1 MNSKQAR
8 QTTPTDRRTDVP
20 RRARARAR
28 RRQGLSML
36 YLLIILSVVF
46 AIASFAMDYGRVQL
60 SKTQLRMTVDYA
72 AKHAVQWVT
81 AQHSM
86 VLAKANEAAADNKV
100 DGEVPVF
107 SAGDLVLGNWKT
119 QTRVF
124 TPAGRPQN
132 ALRITSLQT
141 IPLLLGNAVNKPSVT
156 VRAAAT
162 AHAIPIGIVGLD
174 GISFKNNTLFA
185 SYDSRVTTNPN
196 PGLCNPNATLSS
208 NGIVDGQNNAVV
220 RGDIYY
226 GPAGG
231 VSYSGTLTGA
241 SQQLA
246 TTIASP
252 TEPTWSPT
260 GNPGGAPQAF
270 VNNTMN
276 AVLPGGTYWF
286 TSFTVNQPMRFAG
299 PATLYVNGNISL
311 LANVLPH
318 NEIPSNLT
326 IHQIGASRTFT
337 AQNSLCA
344 RVIAP
349 RTAFSSTNT
358 FTFRGTCIFKTM
370 LVMNNCN
377 FYMDEAAPAVTG
389 IAIVQ

>member
-1 MNSKQAR
+1 
-8 QTTPTDRRTDVP
+8 
-20 RRARARAR
+20 
-28 RRQGLSML
+28 
-36 YLLIILSVVF
+36 
-46 AIASFAMDYGRVQL
+46 
-60 SKTQLRMTVDYA
+60 
-72 AKHAVQWVT
+72 
-81 AQHSM
+81 
-86 VLAKANEAAADNKV
+86 
-100 DGEVPVF
+100 
-107 SAGDLVLGNWKT
+107 
-119 QTRVF
+119 
-124 TPAGRPQN
+124 
-132 ALRITSLQT
+132 
-141 IPLLLGNAVNKPSVT
+141 
-156 VRAAAT
+156 
-162 AHAIPIGIVGLD
+162 
-174 GISFKNNTLFA
+174 
-185 SYDSRVTTNPN
+185 
-196 PGLCNPNATLSS
+196 
-208 NGIVDGQNNAVV
+208 
-220 RGDIYY
+220 
-226 GPAGG
+226 
-231 VSYSGTLTGA
+231 
-241 SQQLA
+241 
-246 TTIASP
+246 
-252 TEPTWSPT
+252 
-260 GNPGGAPQAF
+260 
-270 VNNTMN
+270 MN